1 MKTTVYSLLF
11 AAISWMAISCG
22 AHEQK
27 GTHTPVSSKPTI
39 EDSGLVI
46 KFPPDSLTLSYF
58 KTASVTK
65 SDINAELTAP
75 AMIAATV
82 VYSKENPSQNL
93 VLFDNP
99 ELTANYTAM
108 LQHIINIRQ
117 KGNIVQ
123 QRKAIVAQKQIEL
136 DRFSD
141 LAAHGAGTGKDVSDA
156 KTDLISAETDLA
168 IAQTELINERTSII
182 EHESKLKLAGFDP
195 QAIVNAPLNKTWL
208 ICEMPENQVTKVK
221 KGGTCKLMFTSY
233 PGDEFSGIIE
243 DIGEV
248 IDNVTRMVKLRIG
261 VSDPGNKLRAGMF
274 ATVKFGVNEG
284 NSISV
289 PKAALIIVQ
298 GTSYVFT
305 KAADNSF
312 HRQEVIAGPEAN
324 NRVIIYR
331 GLNEG
336 DVVVTDGAMQLKGLS
351 FGY

>member
-1 MKTTVYSLLF
+1 MKTSVYSLIF
-11 AAISWMAISCG
+11 AVISWTAISCG
-22 AHEQK
+22 GHEQK
-27 GTHTPVSSKPTI
+27 KTNAPVSTKPTV
-39 EDSGLVI
+39 EDSGLVVR
-46 KFPPDSLTLSYF
+46 FPPDSLTLSYF
-58 KTASVTK
+58 KTAAVTK
-65 SDINAELTAP
+65 TDISAELTAP
-75 AMIAATV
+75 AMVAATV

-123 QRKAIVAQKQIEL
+123 QRKAIVSQKQIEL

-168 IAQTELINERTSII
+168 MAQTELINERTSII

-195 QAIVNAPLNKTWL
+195 QALVNARLNKTWV

-221 KGGTCKLMFTSY
+221 KNNACKLLFTSY
-233 PGDEFSGIIE
+233 PSEEFPGTIE

-261 VSDPGNKLRAGMF
+261 VDDPGGKLRAGMF
-274 ATVKFGVNEG
+274 ATVRFGVNEG
-284 NSISV
+284 NSLSV
-289 PKAALIIVQ
+289 PKAALITVQ
-298 GTSYVFT
+298 GGNYVFT
-305 KAADNSF
+305 KEADNSF
-312 HRQEVIAGPEAN
+312 RRREVVSGPEAN
-324 NRVIIYR
+324 NRIIIYR

-336 DVVVTDGAMQLKGLS
+336 DQVVTDGAMQLKGLS